1 MWVELNMKIA
11 TNLLIS
17 LIAFF
22 IAISIAIATGIE
34 LVFNAVFLAFAI
46 QWIAFIPAYIFQTE
60 KFYDLTGSLTY
71 LLVIWYSL
79 TLSSDQFTNLNGA
92 NIVIVL
98 LISLWA
104 IRLGSF
110 LFMRIHHDGEDKR
123 FRSIKP
129 SASQFFMT
137 WTLQG
142 LWVSLCSMCALTA
155 ISSNTGIVTNA
166 FFYIGLALFILG
178 FTIEVMA
185 DMEKSAFKAIQEN
198 KDKFITTGLWA
209 RSRHPNYFGEIVL
222 RCGIFLLC
230 CRSFSGIM
238 WFSFLSPV
246 FVAVMLIKVTGVP
259 GHDKRAL
266 HLWAS
271 DPEYMQ
277 YRRRTSLIIPLPPR
291 DVSHTR
297 RAPASS
303 MDSDGENRPLVIL
316 RHKTTYSAVPTEDF
330 EELPVLSDDD
340 DDDDDDGGAL
350 GEQQSLGSLELLGRG

>member
-1 MWVELNMKIA
+1 MKIA
-11 TNLLIS
+11 TNLLIA

-71 LLVIWYSL
+71 LSVIWYSL
-79 TLSSDQFTNLNGA
+79 AVSSDQFANLNVA
-92 NIVIVL
+92 NIAIVL

-178 FTIEVMA
+178 FSIEVMA
-185 DMEKSAFKAIQEN
+185 DMEKSAFKAIQDN

-222 RCGIFLLC
+222 WTGIAVM
-230 CRSFSGIM
+230 SFSSLQGLQYLTLI
-238 WFSFLSPV
+238 SPIFTYLLLV
-246 FVAVMLIKVTGVP
+246 YVSGVRMLEARGDLKWG
-259 GHDKRAL
+259 D
-266 HLWAS
+266 
-271 DPEYMQ
+271 DPEYQ
-277 YRRRTSLIIPLPPR
+277 EYKKRT
-291 DVSHTR
+291 
-297 RAPASS
+297 
-303 MDSDGENRPLVIL
+303 
-316 RHKTTYSAVPTEDF
+316 
-330 EELPVLSDDD
+330 PVLFIKI
-340 DDDDDDGGAL
+340 
-350 GEQQSLGSLELLGRG
+350 

>member
-1 MWVELNMKIA
+1 MKIA
-11 TNLLIS
+11 TNLLIA

-178 FTIEVMA
+178 FAIEVMA
-185 DMEKSAFKAIQEN
+185 DMEKSAFKANQEN
-198 KDKFITTGLWA
+198 KDKFINTGLWA

-222 RCGIFLLC
+222 WTGIAVM
-230 CRSFSGIM
+230 SFSSLEGLQYLTLI
-238 WFSFLSPV
+238 SPIFTYLLLV
-246 FVAVMLIKVTGVP
+246 YVSGVRMLEARGDLKWG
-259 GHDKRAL
+259 D
-266 HLWAS
+266 
-271 DPEYMQ
+271 DPTYQEYKK
-277 YRRRTSLIIPLPPR
+277 
-291 DVSHTR
+291 
-297 RAPASS
+297 
-303 MDSDGENRPLVIL
+303 
-316 RHKTTYSAVPTEDF
+316 KT
-330 EELPVLSDDD
+330 PVLFIKI
-340 DDDDDDGGAL
+340 
-350 GEQQSLGSLELLGRG
+350 

>member
-1 MWVELNMKIA
+1 MKIA
-11 TNLLIS
+11 TNLLIA

-178 FTIEVMA
+178 FAIEVMA
-185 DMEKSAFKAIQEN
+185 DMEKSAFKANQEN
-198 KDKFITTGLWA
+198 KDKFINTGLWA

-222 RCGIFLLC
+222 WTGIAVM
-230 CRSFSGIM
+230 SFSSLEGLQYLTLI
-238 WFSFLSPV
+238 SPIFTYLLLV
-246 FVAVMLIKVTGVP
+246 YVSGVRMLEARGDLKWG
-259 GHDKRAL
+259 D
-266 HLWAS
+266 
-271 DPEYMQ
+271 DPEYQ
-277 YRRRTSLIIPLPPR
+277 DYKKRT
-291 DVSHTR
+291 
-297 RAPASS
+297 
-303 MDSDGENRPLVIL
+303 
-316 RHKTTYSAVPTEDF
+316 
-330 EELPVLSDDD
+330 PVLFIKI
-340 DDDDDDGGAL
+340 
-350 GEQQSLGSLELLGRG
+350 

>member
-11 TNLLIS
+11 TNLLIA

-79 TLSSDQFTNLNGA
+79 TLSSDQLTNLNVA

-178 FTIEVMA
+178 FAIEVMA
-185 DMEKSAFKAIQEN
+185 DMEKSAFKANQEN

-222 RCGIFLLC
+222 WTGIAVM
-230 CRSFSGIM
+230 SFSSLEGLQYLTLI
-238 WFSFLSPV
+238 SPIFTYLLLV
-246 FVAVMLIKVTGVP
+246 YVSGVRMLEARGDLKWG
-259 GHDKRAL
+259 D
-266 HLWAS
+266 
-271 DPEYMQ
+271 DPAYQEYKKE
-277 YRRRTSLIIPLPPR
+277 T
-291 DVSHTR
+291 
-297 RAPASS
+297 
-303 MDSDGENRPLVIL
+303 
-316 RHKTTYSAVPTEDF
+316 
-330 EELPVLSDDD
+330 PVLFIKI
-340 DDDDDDGGAL
+340 
-350 GEQQSLGSLELLGRG
+350 

>member
-1 MWVELNMKIA
+1 MKIA
-11 TNLLIS
+11 TNLLIA

-178 FTIEVMA
+178 FAIEVMA
-185 DMEKSAFKAIQEN
+185 DMEKSAFKANQEN

-222 RCGIFLLC
+222 WTGIAVM
-230 CRSFSGIM
+230 SFSSLEGLQYLTLI
-238 WFSFLSPV
+238 SPIFTYLLLV
-246 FVAVMLIKVTGVP
+246 YVSGVRMLEARGDLKWGN
-259 GHDKRAL
+259 
-266 HLWAS
+266 
-271 DPEYMQ
+271 DPAYQEYKK
-277 YRRRTSLIIPLPPR
+277 
-291 DVSHTR
+291 
-297 RAPASS
+297 
-303 MDSDGENRPLVIL
+303 
-316 RHKTTYSAVPTEDF
+316 KT
-330 EELPVLSDDD
+330 PVLFIKI
-340 DDDDDDGGAL
+340 
-350 GEQQSLGSLELLGRG
+350 

>member
-1 MWVELNMKIA
+1 MKIA
-11 TNLLIS
+11 TNLLIA

-178 FTIEVMA
+178 FAIEVMA
-185 DMEKSAFKAIQEN
+185 DMEKSAFKANQEN

-222 RCGIFLLC
+222 WTGIAVM
-230 CRSFSGIM
+230 SFSSLEGLQYLTLI
-238 WFSFLSPV
+238 SPIFTYLLLV
-246 FVAVMLIKVTGVP
+246 YVSGVRMLEARGDLKWG
-259 GHDKRAL
+259 D
-266 HLWAS
+266 
-271 DPEYMQ
+271 DPTYQEYKK
-277 YRRRTSLIIPLPPR
+277 
-291 DVSHTR
+291 
-297 RAPASS
+297 
-303 MDSDGENRPLVIL
+303 
-316 RHKTTYSAVPTEDF
+316 KT
-330 EELPVLSDDD
+330 PVLFIKI
-340 DDDDDDGGAL
+340 
-350 GEQQSLGSLELLGRG
+350 

>member
-1 MWVELNMKIA
+1 MKIA
-11 TNLLIS
+11 TNLLIA

-155 ISSNTGIVTNA
+155 ISSNTGIVMNA

-178 FTIEVMA
+178 FAIEVMA
-185 DMEKSAFKAIQEN
+185 DMEKSAFKANQEN

-222 RCGIFLLC
+222 WTGIAVM
-230 CRSFSGIM
+230 SFSSLQGLQYLTLI
-238 WFSFLSPV
+238 SPIFTYLLLV
-246 FVAVMLIKVTGVP
+246 YVSGVRMLEARGDLKWG
-259 GHDKRAL
+259 D
-266 HLWAS
+266 
-271 DPEYMQ
+271 DPDYQ
-277 YRRRTSLIIPLPPR
+277 NYKKST
-291 DVSHTR
+291 
-297 RAPASS
+297 
-303 MDSDGENRPLVIL
+303 
-316 RHKTTYSAVPTEDF
+316 PTLF
-330 EELPVLSDDD
+330 FKFF
-340 DDDDDDGGAL
+340 
-350 GEQQSLGSLELLGRG
+350 